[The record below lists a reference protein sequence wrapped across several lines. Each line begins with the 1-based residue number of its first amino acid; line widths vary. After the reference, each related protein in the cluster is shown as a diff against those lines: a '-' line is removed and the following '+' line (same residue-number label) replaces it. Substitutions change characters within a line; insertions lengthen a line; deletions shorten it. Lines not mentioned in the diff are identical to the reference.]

1 MRFEAVIRVAQ
12 MQLFPYI
19 RGKAASGRKFWET
32 VFNSQRPKLKLE
44 VTRIAVESL
53 MNTGTDVSMIIQ
65 KYLEF

>member
-44 VTRIAVESL
+44 VNRIAVESL